1 MSHPTLSS
9 FLSAFFPDE
18 NEEIHFRAFKP
29 KGAAAQTNNGPVLI
43 TGTRRQLA
51 ENQSFRQRLKG
62 LNESR
67 GLYLAPNAGGSKDE
81 RIVRFNAAFCEKD
94 DLPIAEQHRLFD
106 SAPLSPSIR
115 VESRRSVHAYWL
127 LKGNCSSDQWVS
139 LQEAL
144 IDYFRSDPKIRNP
157 SRVMRLPY
165 FDHLSEGT
173 NGCVV
178 RQRVLLVQFHPEQ
191 RYSVD
196 QILQAFSPPSSE
208 PSRQSSVTTVTTFMN
223 WSDLNAELRR
233 RLLSHSTCKIDQNG
247 QWAHCKGICHNGKG
261 NTALALNVASGSY
274 FCQAGCTTAAILRAF
289 GLPATPGCA
298 LPGLPTNREKSEA
311 SVATLRCVA
320 DVEAEHV
327 HWLWYPYIP
336 QGKVTLVE
344 GDPGV
349 GKSWMVLA
357 LTTAIAAGQG
367 LPNVEKCDPRSVL
380 LLSSEDGLADTIRPR
395 LDSLKADVSRIFALD
410 GPVVFD
416 SGGLSLVAQSIEK
429 HQPRLVIVDPLV
441 AYLGANVDL
450 HRANETRL
458 VMAALSR
465 LAEGHRC
472 AIVVVRHLTKSGK
485 ERPIYR
491 GLGSIDITAACRSVL
506 PVGADPDQPAKRA
519 VVQIK
524 NNLAE
529 MGSAIGY
536 TLSGGTF
543 SWTGL
548 SNLTADRLL
557 SAGHGDEER
566 SALEEAQQ
574 FLLEFLSGGSQPAKD
589 VERHAKKA
597 GVSARTL
604 WRAKRSL
611 GITSQRHKEVRA
623 GTDEHQWIW
632 AFQRAAWRAP
642 NNPAIKAAK
651 KICLAAFPWILSLKG
666 FPRFIC
672 PRLPTIPLLA
682 ALLPGMA
689 ALVLMQ
695 TLLKELMNGE
705 RYECR

>member
-1 MSHPTLSS
+1 MSDPTLSS

-18 NEEIHFRAFKP
+18 NEEIHFRALKP
-29 KGAAAQTNNGPVLI
+29 KGVQAQADNTPVLI
-43 TGTRRQLA
+43 AGTRRQLA
-51 ENQSFRQRLKG
+51 ENQSFRQRLKK
-62 LNESR
+62 LNENR
-67 GLYLAPNAGGSKDE
+67 GLYFAPNGGGSKDTQ
-81 RIVRFNAAFCEKD
+81 IVRFNAAFCEKD
-94 DLPIAEQHRLFD
+94 DLPIVEQHRLYD
-106 SAPLSPSIR
+106 RAPILPSIR

-127 LKGNCSSDQWVS
+127 LKGNCSADEWAS
-139 LQEAL
+139 LQLAL
-144 IDYFRSDPKIRNP
+144 IDYFHGDSKIRNP

-196 QILQAFSPPSSE
+196 QILQAFSPSCE
-208 PSRQSSVTTVTTFMN
+208 PSCQSSVTTSTTFMN

-233 RLLSHSTCKIDQNG
+233 RLLSHSTCKIDQHG

-298 LPGLPTNREKSEA
+298 PPGLPTNKEKSDG
-311 SVATLRCVA
+311 SIATLRCLA
-320 DVEAEHV
+320 DVEAEKV

-336 QGKVTLVE
+336 QGKVTLIE

-367 LPNVEKCDPRSVL
+367 LPNVGKCDPRRVL

-416 SGGLSLVAQSIEK
+416 SGGLSLLAQSIEK
-429 HQPRLVIVDPLV
+429 RQPRLVIVDPLV

-450 HRANETRL
+450 HRANETRS

-506 PVGADPDQPAKRA
+506 LVGADPDQPVKRA

-529 MGSAIGY
+529 MGSALGY

-543 SWTGL
+543 SWTGP

-557 SAGHGDEER
+557 SASHGDEER
-566 SALEEAQQ
+566 SALKEAQQ
-574 FLLEFLSGGSQPAKD
+574 FLLELLSGGSQPAKD
-589 VERHAKKA
+589 VERDAKKA

-611 GITSQRHKEVRA
+611 GVTSQRHKEVRA
-623 GTDEHQWIW
+623 GTAEHQWIW
-632 AFQRAAWRAP
+632 GLPESCLEGSKQPCHQGCQENMLGSLPLDLESKGLSTLHLPKAA
-642 NNPAIKAAK
+642 NNPALGS
-651 KICLAAFPWILSLKG
+651 LAPRDGSLG
-666 FPRFIC
+666 PN
-672 PRLPTIPLLA
+672 A
-682 ALLPGMA
+682 NSNEG
-689 ALVLMQ
+689 
-695 TLLKELMNGE
+695 NDDWGE
-705 RYECR
+705 V

>member
-1 MSHPTLSS
+1 MTPSCQSGLTTNTN
-9 FLSAFFPDE
+9 FL
-18 NEEIHFRAFKP
+18 
-29 KGAAAQTNNGPVLI
+29 
-43 TGTRRQLA
+43 
-51 ENQSFRQRLKG
+51 
-62 LNESR
+62 
-67 GLYLAPNAGGSKDE
+67 
-81 RIVRFNAAFCEKD
+81 
-94 DLPIAEQHRLFD
+94 
-106 SAPLSPSIR
+106 
-115 VESRRSVHAYWL
+115 
-127 LKGNCSSDQWVS
+127 
-139 LQEAL
+139 
-144 IDYFRSDPKIRNP
+144 
-157 SRVMRLPY
+157 
-165 FDHLSEGT
+165 
-173 NGCVV
+173 
-178 RQRVLLVQFHPEQ
+178 
-191 RYSVD
+191 
-196 QILQAFSPPSSE
+196 
-208 PSRQSSVTTVTTFMN
+208 N
-223 WSDLNAELRR
+223 WNDLNAELRR
-233 RLLSHSTCKIDQNG
+233 RLLSHSTCKIDQDG

-289 GLPATPGCA
+289 GLPATPG
-298 LPGLPTNREKSEA
+298 LPANRQKSEA

-336 QGKVTLVE
+336 QGKVTLIE

-416 SGGLSLVAQSIEK
+416 SGGLRLVAQSIEK
-429 HQPRLVIVDPLV
+429 HQPSLVIVDPLV

-450 HRANETRL
+450 HRANETRS

-472 AIVVVRHLTKSGK
+472 AIVVVRHLTKSAK

-506 PVGADPDQPAKRA
+506 LVGADPDQPMKRA

-529 MGSAIGY
+529 MGSALGY

-543 SWTGL
+543 SWTGP

-557 SAGHGDEER
+557 SASHGDEER

-574 FLLEFLSGGSQPAKD
+574 FLLDLLSGGSQPAKD
-589 VERHAKKA
+589 IERDAKKA

-611 GITSQRHKEVRA
+611 GVTSQRDGA
-623 GTDEHQWIW
+623 GKDGYQWIW
-632 AFQRAAWRAP
+632 GLPESRLERSKQP
-642 NNPAIKAAK
+642 GCENCQE
-651 KICLAAFPWILSLKG
+651 ICLAA
-666 FPRFIC
+666 
-672 PRLPTIPLLA
+672 LA
-682 ALLPGMA
+682 
-689 ALVLMQ
+689 
-695 TLLKELMNGE
+695 
-705 RYECR
+705 